1 MLDFFWDVAIIA
13 SNMANPM
20 VSLYVPVFPH
30 FYVEG
35 VVSTARPGSSPG
47 FGTINKNRGLAQL
60 MG

>member
-1 MLDFFWDVAIIA
+1 
-13 SNMANPM
+13 MANPNM
-20 VSLYVPVFPH
+20 SLYVPVFPH

-47 FGTINKNRGLAQL
+47 FGAIDKNRGLAQM

>member
-1 MLDFFWDVAIIA
+1 
-13 SNMANPM
+13 MANPNM
-20 VSLYVPVFPH
+20 SLYVPVFPH

-47 FGTINKNRGLAQL
+47 FGTIDKYRGLAQL